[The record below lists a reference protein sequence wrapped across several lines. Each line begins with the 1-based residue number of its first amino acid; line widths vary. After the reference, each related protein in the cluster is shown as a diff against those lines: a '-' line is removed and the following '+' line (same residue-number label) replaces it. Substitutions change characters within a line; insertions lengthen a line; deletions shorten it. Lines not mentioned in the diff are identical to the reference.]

1 MPGKSTLICVLPVL
15 LRRRL
20 WVHWR
25 TKKKSWFT
33 RLSRRWRR
41 QLLVHPRCWCETLSN
56 RRVLAELAIPDRNRW
71 PGRTRYMH
79 PESMPQFLN
88 IEEYSIWKI
97 AVPMPSSSLNDV
109 YVETCRDFALYFLF
123 RHKKTSGAFLTSMR
137 LGVDRQIR
145 ENLWIHK
152 VAEPIVSPIVK
163 DILLP
168 FECFQVADFEDIISG
183 WRGANNSKAWQVM
196 DLVRLCQVQLLA
208 VQALGEFGKV
218 ISLTFINH
226 GIMCNHSHYS
236 HCLCPQ
242 RFWHVFPAGSGIIC
256 TDHCWFAWLWC
267 EEVGGD
273 CSSSAPR
280 RLLCIIVAG
289 WDRRETQCS
298 AKDADY
304 IRL

>member
-145 ENLWIHK
+145 EHCEYIRSPNL
-152 VAEPIVSPIVK
+152 VSPIVK
-163 DILLP
+163 DILSP
-168 FECFQVADFEDIISG
+168 FECFQVANVADIISG
-183 WRGANNSKAWQVM
+183 WRGANNCKAWQVM
-196 DLVRLCQVQLLA
+196 DLVRWCQVQLLA

-226 GIMCNHSHYS
+226 VQPLPLLPLFMSSTFLTCFSSRKRHHMHRSLLV
-236 HCLCPQ
+236 CLAVVW
-242 RFWHVFPAGSGIIC
+242 RSW
-256 TDHCWFAWLWC
+256 
-267 EEVGGD
+267 
-273 CSSSAPR
+273 R
-280 RLLCIIVAG
+280 RLQQLG
-289 WDRRETQCS
+289 RDHE
-298 AKDADY
+298 DY
-304 IRL
+304 FALL

>member
-163 DILLP
+163 DILSQ
-168 FECFQVADFEDIISG
+168 FECFQVADFADIISG
-183 WRGANNSKAWQVM
+183 WRGANNCKAWQVM
-196 DLVRLCQVQLLA
+196 DLVRWCQVQLLA

-226 GIMCNHSHYS
+226 GIMCNHSH
-236 HCLCPQ
+236 CLILFMSSTFLTWIFQQEAASYAPII
-242 RFWHVFPAGSGIIC
+242 AGLLGC
-256 TDHCWFAWLWC
+256 GVKKLEETAAARHHEDYFA
-267 EEVGGD
+267 
-273 CSSSAPR
+273 
-280 RLLCIIVAG
+280 LL
-289 WDRRETQCS
+289 
-298 AKDADY
+298 
-304 IRL
+304 